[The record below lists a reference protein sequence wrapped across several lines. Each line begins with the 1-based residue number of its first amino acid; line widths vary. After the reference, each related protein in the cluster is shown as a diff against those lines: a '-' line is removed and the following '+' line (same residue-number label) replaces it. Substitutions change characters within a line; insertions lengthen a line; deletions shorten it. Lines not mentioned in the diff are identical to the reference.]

1 MLLTLLLSI
10 NLSIANQPFPN
21 YYPCVSFQRLPL
33 HITCFEQ
40 SSNDVM
46 KVFRKNNPNDDIE
59 ILSISGPNIG
69 NKITEVEFREI
80 LGLVAGSSNTLREI
94 YLSNNYMTIL
104 RAGFINADNFPLLST
119 LHLANNGIDHIDAYA
134 FQGSFYTFLILHII
148 DSIIDFVACWLV
160 GQGIFLKSK
169 SVWEVIGSLLWI
181 KKCFCHSS
189 SPCISTLERL
199 CFIPVS
205 LTSIFFNDQGNERIN
220 NVFFSGNIPCDCNL
234 TWLVRDRP
242 HLLPY
247 LYEAQCFDWSKR
259 QSVNIGDWNYQDSNC
274 PNKSNTVQPIA
285 WLLLVSLIAK
295 LLCR

>member
-1 MLLTLLLSI
+1 MFFSQLQHNQVPTKMASVRVTFGMLLTLLLSI

-134 FQGSFYTFLILHII
+134 FQGDFSEVEISLGSNWFTALDQKVFLP
-148 DSIIDFVACWLV
+148 
-160 GQGIFLKSK
+160 
-169 SVWEVIGSLLWI
+169 LLESMYQ
-181 KKCFCHSS
+181 HSGKIVLYPS
-189 SPCISTLERL
+189 
-199 CFIPVS
+199 
-205 LTSIFFNDQGNERIN
+205 
-220 NVFFSGNIPCDCNL
+220 NIPCDCNL